1 MKEVS
6 NYEGRYFQDH
16 VNSSYDG
23 DCSSFNSEFSSGSIK
38 YGSLDVS
45 IETNA
50 EIKMEQMNLWELM

>member
-38 YGSLDVS
+38 YDSLDGS